1 MRLRLAYALLIALA
15 LGCSP
20 SPLEVPSEALAVTA
34 RLESESLSIASGDSL
49 RVTISVANPRERPVT
64 VRLGGPPYKTGQ
76 IPAAETEGAGFGAR
90 VIALDRPERGGPSS
104 WTWGQP
110 TIVLRAR
117 DSLSHTFIFAA
128 VPSGAS
134 GSVLPG
140 PGTYR
145 VIASFGHREAAPL
158 VVRVRE

>member
-1 MRLRLAYALLIALA
+1 MRLPPAYALLIALVV
-15 LGCSP
+15 GCSA
-20 SPLEVPSEALAVTA
+20 SPLEVPSEALVVTA
-34 RLESESLSIASGDSL
+34 RLEAESLSVAAGDSL

-90 VIALDRPERGGPSS
+90 VIALDPDRGGPSS

-110 TIVLRAR
+110 AIVLGARAT
-117 DSLSHTFIFAA
+117 LSHTFVFAA
-128 VPSGAS
+128 KPSGAS
-134 GSVLPG
+134 GSVLPD

-158 VVRVRE
+158 VVRVQE